1 MSKKLFNDS
10 WYFARQELGIS
21 IEGIKQRDI
30 VWHEVEIPHDWLIYD
45 VKNLYQA
52 GEGWYKKEFIYE
64 KKENKVVRIYF
75 EGVYMDSTLYVNGY
89 LAGSW
94 TYGYSSFEYDISSYL
109 VDGKNELLMSVK
121 YESPNTRWYSGAG
134 IYRNIY
140 LKETSNLYF
149 ESDGIYISADAERG
163 IVHIDGLLGGN
174 QLIDKD
180 FYVNLKVTDKDNM
193 MVSCKKYTPEIL
205 NTGGLGFHSELIV
218 KDITSWDIDNPY
230 LYTLEAELLVG
241 DIALDSESVHFGFRT
256 FLFNPNEGFFLNGRG
271 MKLKGVCL
279 HHDLGSLG
287 AAVNKYALNRQL
299 LIMKDMGVN
308 AIRTTH
314 NMPAV
319 ELMELCDEL
328 GILVVSEAYD
338 MWESPKTEFDNARF
352 FKETWKRDVK
362 SWVTRDRNHPSLIMW
377 SIGNEIHDTHASLRG
392 LLVATMLK
400 EEVQTYDYRNNG
412 VVTIGSNYI
421 AWENAKK
428 VADYLTY
435 SGYNY
440 GEHLYDL
447 HHEKYPHWII
457 YGSETASTVK
467 SRGIY
472 HFPAKTPILTH
483 DDMQCSSMDNSAVG
497 WGAKNAEWGWTMDR
511 DRKFCAGQFI
521 WTGFDYIGE
530 PTPYNT
536 KNSYFGIVD
545 TAGLKKDIY
554 YMYQAEWIDYRVN
567 PMVHLL
573 PYWDFN
579 EGQLIDVFAYTNGCK
594 VELFL
599 NGKSLGT
606 QGINHETGQILHGAW
621 RVEYAPGILQVKA
634 YDINDQVIATD
645 EKSSFKDITRLVLTP
660 EKSVLKADGR
670 DLCFLEITGVD
681 EEGQFVAN
689 ARNRVNVEITGA
701 GRLIGLDNGDSTDYE
716 DYKTNSRRLF
726 SGKLIAV
733 IESTKEAGDINIKVS
748 SRGIDAESLL
758 IESLAIEVNKGISV
772 VTPNPYHGIIKES
785 SIDQQEEIP
794 VRKIELSIKQGGK
807 HLDKE
812 LNIAV
817 VSAKILPE
825 DATYSD
831 LTWKLVN
838 NSGVEITNAELE
850 VQANQ
855 VVLKAIEDGEC
866 RLRCM
871 CNNGGEIPQI
881 ISELEF
887 NITGLKSPSHDPY
900 TYTSACFYNKSNV
913 PLNVVKNGAVS
924 GFFEKTVIGFTGVEF
939 GKNGSSVLELYI
951 GNSGGNAVPIEIW
964 DGFAGEEGAKLLV
977 TIDFQLNGQWDGFL
991 PETFKLPKTL
1001 KGKKTISFVVA
1012 DKIIFGGF
1020 QFIERNRAYENINA
1034 GSFDRIYGDSYV
1046 ICNEKVENIGNNVVL
1061 EFTDLKFI
1069 DKGFTKIIIKGKT
1082 PTEKNSIHV
1091 RFTDKKENKV
1101 NQLIE
1106 FPSTKVYTEIEF
1118 NLESVTGRQ
1127 DVSFV
1132 FLPGSNFDFEWFKF
1146 E

>member
-1 MSKKLFNDS
+1 MSKRLFNDN
-10 WYFARQELGIS
+10 WYFTRQELGVS
-21 IEGIKQRDI
+21 IDKIIQGD
-30 VWHEVEIPHDWLIYD
+30 VDWHQVEIPHDWLIYD
-45 VKNLYQA
+45 TKNLYQE
-52 GEGWYKKEFIYE
+52 GEGWYKKEFNYSKQE
-64 KKENKVVRIYF
+64 DSVVRIYF
-75 EGVYMDSTLYVNGY
+75 EGVYMDSTLYVNGT

-109 VDGKNELLMSVK
+109 MNGKNELLMQVK
-121 YESPNTRWYSGAG
+121 YKAPNSRWYSGAG
-134 IYRNIY
+134 IYRSIY
-140 LKETSNLYF
+140 IKETSNQYF
-149 ESDGIYISADAERG
+149 ESDGIYISADSDNGE
-163 IVHIDGLLGGN
+163 VLIDGKFGGK
-174 QLIDKD
+174 LIQEDT
-180 FYVNLKVTDKDNM
+180 YVNLKVIDKNNI
-193 MVSCKKYTPEIL
+193 VIYCEKNEPEIL
-205 NTGGLGFHSELIV
+205 DSDNPLFSAKFKLE
-218 KDITSWDIDNPY
+218 DISLWDIDNPY
-230 LYTLEAELLVG
+230 LYTLEAELIQE
-241 DIALDSESVHFGFRT
+241 DTILDKESINFGFRR
-256 FLFNPNEGFFLNGRG
+256 FCFEPDKGFFLNGRG

-287 AAVNKYALNRQL
+287 AAVNKYALRRQL
-299 LIMKDMGVN
+299 IIMKDMGVN

-328 GILVVSEAYD
+328 GLLVVSEAYD

-352 FKETWKRDVK
+352 FKETWKRDIK

-392 LLVATMLK
+392 LEVATMLK
-400 EEVQTYDYRNNG
+400 EEVQLYDYRSNG

-421 AWENAKK
+421 AWENAQK

-447 HHEKYPHWII
+447 HHEKFPKWII

-472 HFPAKTPILTH
+472 HFPASTPILTH
-483 DDMQCSSMDNSAVG
+483 DDLQCSSMDNSAVG

-530 PTPYNT
+530 PTPYST

-554 YMYQAEWIDYRVN
+554 YMYQAEWTDYKTN

-579 EGQLIDVFAYTNGCK
+579 EGQLIDVYAYTNGCK

-599 NGKSLGT
+599 NGKSLGI
-606 QGINHETGQILHGAW
+606 QSIDHENGQILHGAW
-621 RVEYAPGILQVKA
+621 KVEYTKGTLVAKA
-634 YDINDQVIATD
+634 YDENNQVIATD
-645 EKSSFKDITRLVLTP
+645 EKSSFKDITKLVLTP
-660 EKSVLKADGR
+660 EKMELNADGR

-681 EEGQFVAN
+681 EEGHFVAN
-689 ARNRVNVEITGA
+689 GRNRIKVEVTGE

-716 DYKTNSRRLF
+716 DYKINSRRLF

-733 IESTKEAGDINIKVS
+733 IESTKKAGDIKITVS
-748 SRGIDAESLL
+748 S
-758 IESLAIEVNKGISV
+758 KGIEEEAIVIKSLTCKENIGNSTV
-772 VTPNPYHGIIKES
+772 SPNVYQGIVREGS
-785 SIDQQEEIP
+785 TNQLAEIP
-794 VRKIELSIKQGGK
+794 VRKIELSIIAGGQK
-807 HLDKE
+807 
-812 LNIAV
+812 LNKASNMAA

-825 DATYSD
+825 NASYSD

-838 NSGVEITNAELE
+838 NSGVEINNAELE
-850 VQANQ
+850 IKENQ
-855 VVLKAIEDGEC
+855 VVIKAIEDGEC

-871 CNNGGEIPQI
+871 CGNGGEIPQI

-887 NITGLKSPSHDPY
+887 NITELKSPSHNPY
-900 TYTSACFYNKSNV
+900 EYTSACFYNKSNV

-924 GFFEKTVIGFTGVEF
+924 GFFEKTIIGFTGVTF
-939 GKNGSSVLELYI
+939 GTNGSRELELYI
-951 GNSGGNAVPIEIW
+951 GNSGGHAVPIEIW
-964 DGFAGEEGAKLLV
+964 EGMAGEEGAKLLLTV
-977 TIDFQLNGQWDGFL
+977 DFKLNGQWDGFL
-991 PETFKLPKTL
+991 PETFMLPSTL
-1001 KGKKTISFVVA
+1001 FGKKVISFVVA

-1020 QFIERNRAYENINA
+1020 KFIESNRAYENIKA
-1034 GSFDRIYGDSYV
+1034 GNFNRIYGDSYT
-1046 ICNEKVENIGNNVVL
+1046 INNDNVENIGNNVVL
-1061 EFTDLKFI
+1061 EFADLDFK
-1069 DKGFTKIIIKGKT
+1069 DQGFTKIIVRGKT
-1082 PTEKNSIHV
+1082 LTEKNMIHV
-1091 RFTDKKENKV
+1091 RFMNKKENNV

-1106 FPSTKVYTEIEF
+1106 FPFTKEYTEIEF
-1118 NLESVTGRQ
+1118 NLDSVTGRQ

-1132 FLPGSNFDFEWFKF
+1132 FLPGSNFNFDWFKF

>member
-1 MSKKLFNDS
+1 MSKILFNDN
-10 WYFARQELGIS
+10 WYFTRQELGVS
-21 IEGIKQRDI
+21 IDKVLGGGA
-30 VWHEVEIPHDWLIYD
+30 WHQVEIPHDWLIYD
-45 VKNLYQA
+45 TKNLYQA
-52 GEGWYKKEFIYE
+52 GEGWYKKEFHYE
-64 KKENKVVRIYF
+64 KGEDSVVRIYF
-75 EGVYMDSTLYVNGY
+75 EGVYMDSTLYVNGI

-109 VDGKNELLMSVK
+109 VLGKNELLMQVK
-121 YESPNTRWYSGAG
+121 YEVPNSRWYSGAG

-149 ESDGIYISADAERG
+149 ESDGIYISTDSESGQVRMDG
-163 IVHIDGLLGGN
+163 ILGGSKVIQN
-174 QLIDKD
+174 DTFVNLKIIDKD
-180 FYVNLKVTDKDNM
+180 TVIRSEKL
-193 MVSCKKYTPEIL
+193 TPVIL
-205 NTGGLGFHSELIV
+205 DQNKPLFSAKFKLE
-218 KDITSWDIDNPY
+218 DIRLWDIDSPY
-230 LYTLEAELLVG
+230 LYTLEAEIVQG
-241 DIALDSESVHFGFRT
+241 DSILDKESINFGFRK
-256 FLFNPNEGFFLNGRG
+256 FFFDPKEGFSLNGRET
-271 MKLKGVCL
+271 KLKGVCL

-287 AAVNKYALNRQL
+287 AAVNKYALKRQL

-328 GILVVSEAYD
+328 GLLVVSEAYD
-338 MWESPKTEFDNARF
+338 MWESPKTEYDNARY
-352 FKETWKRDVK
+352 FKDTWKRDIK

-392 LLVATMLK
+392 LEVAAMLK

-421 AWENAKK
+421 AWENAQK

-472 HFPAKTPILTH
+472 HFPAGTPILTH
-483 DDMQCSSMDNSAVG
+483 DDLQCSSMDNSAVG

-530 PTPYNT
+530 PTPYST

-554 YMYQAEWIDYRVN
+554 YMYQAEWTHYKTN

-579 EGQLIDVFAYTNGCK
+579 EGQLIDVYAYTNGCK

-599 NGKSLGT
+599 NGKSLGA
-606 QGINHETGQILHGAW
+606 QSIDHEKGQILHGAW
-621 RVEYAPGILQVKA
+621 KVAYTKGTLLAKA
-634 YDINDQVIATD
+634 YDENNQVIATD
-645 EKSSFKDITRLVLTP
+645 ERNSFQDITKLVLTP
-660 EKSVLKADGR
+660 EKSELNADGR
-670 DLCFLEITGVD
+670 DLCYLEITGRD
-681 EEGQFVAN
+681 EDGHFVAN
-689 ARNRVNVEITGA
+689 GRNRVRVEVTGE
-701 GRLIGLDNGDSTDYE
+701 GRLVGLDNGDSTDYE
-716 DYKTNSRRLF
+716 DYKVNTRRLF

-733 IESTKEAGDINIKVS
+733 IESTKSAGDIIVKVS
-748 SRGIDAESLL
+748 SEGIEDECVILKSHPCKQN
-758 IESLAIEVNKGISV
+758 EGNSV
-772 VTPNPYHGIIKES
+772 VAPNPYQGIIKELNT
-785 SIDQQEEIP
+785 DQLAEIP
-794 VRKIELSIKQGGK
+794 ARKIELTVVSGSQ
-807 HLDKE
+807 HLNKAS
-812 LNIAV
+812 NMAV
-817 VSAKILPE
+817 VLAKILPE
-825 DATYSD
+825 NATYSD

-838 NSGVEITNAELE
+838 NSGVEINNAELE
-850 VQANQ
+850 IKENQ
-855 VVLKAIEDGEC
+855 VVIKAIEDVAC

-871 CNNGGEIPQI
+871 CSNGGEIPQI

-887 NITGLKSPSHDPY
+887 HISERKSPSHNPY
-900 TYTSACFYNKSNV
+900 EFTSACFYNKSNV

-924 GFFEKTVIGFTGVEF
+924 GFFEKTIIGFTGVIF
-939 GKNGSSVLELYI
+939 GPNGSRELELYI
-951 GNSGGNAVPIEIW
+951 GNSGGHAVPIEIW
-964 DGFAGEEGAKLLV
+964 EGIAGEEGAKLLLTV
-977 TIDFQLNGQWDGFL
+977 DFKLNGQWDGFL
-991 PETFKLPKTL
+991 PETFMLPSTL
-1001 KGKKTISFVVA
+1001 IGKKVISFVVV

-1020 QFIERNRAYENINA
+1020 RFIESNRAYENIKA
-1034 GSFDRIYGDSYV
+1034 GNFNRIYGDSYT
-1046 ICNEKVENIGNNVVL
+1046 INNERVENIGNNVVL
-1061 EFTDLKFI
+1061 EFADLDFK
-1069 DKGFTKIIIKGKT
+1069 DHGFTKIIVRGKT
-1082 PTEKNSIHV
+1082 LTEKNMIHV
-1091 RFTDKKENKV
+1091 RFMNKKENNV

-1106 FPSTKVYTEIEF
+1106 FPFTKEYTEIEF
-1118 NLESVTGRQ
+1118 DLDSVTGRQ

-1132 FLPGSNFDFEWFKF
+1132 FLPGSNFDFDWFKF